1 MAKFVYIYTGGS
13 MPETEEEGKQVM
25 QAWTDWLGGMG
36 DHVVDQGAPFGAS
49 APVNGGKLSGIE
61 EADTLKAT
69 RLFNDDA
76 LIIDVRED
84 KEFAAGHIP
93 RAKHIPLG
101 QLSSRLQELEKF
113 KAKPILVTCRSGQ
126 RSARACNMLKKAGFE
141 TVYNQAGGI
150 IAWERANL
158 PVAK

>member
-1 MAKFVYIYTGGS
+1 MDVQFLQQNWMLAAVAAVS
-13 MPETEEEGKQVM
+13 
-25 QAWTDWLGGMG
+25 
-36 DHVVDQGAPFGAS
+36 GAMLVWSFIGT
-49 APVNGGKLSGIE
+49 KLSGIE

-69 RLFNDDA
+69 RLYNDDA
-76 LIIDVRED
+76 LILDVRED
-84 KEFAAGHIP
+84 KEFSAGHIP
-93 RAKHIPLG
+93 KAKHIPLG
-101 QLSSRLQELEKF
+101 QLAGRLQELEKF

-126 RSARACNMLKKAGFE
+126 RSARACGMLKKAGFE